1 MACRRQPAASE
12 AQKDKSLIVSLC
24 LKCACGFAQAPI
36 SGLWFSPIWNC
47 GLRFCPSWRGKSV
60 AHSPNSSV
68 TKLHRWLV
76 EVGDYT
82 ISGAHDA
89 RPGRAYI
96 PILESIF
103 VSVFRSTCLVS
114 TSAGFSLPKT
124 LHSSTVPERTFSCA
138 HKSATSRCLTLPNPR
153 RRHIPRAAVASEWM
167 RILSVIPNITCNAL
181 HAEPLT
187 YAGVDAVKFRL
198 SG

>member
-1 MACRRQPAASE
+1 MLSSEGRGPRPNGSRLQLLHPRKGGACKGPHFSTPPCRLLLLKHWNLHALKEEAGLIEGLPLLSLMACRRQPAASE

-47 GLRFCPSWRGKSV
+47 GLWFCPSWRGKSV

-89 RPGRAYI
+89 RPGGAYI
-96 PILESIF
+96 PVLEKHRSQCLLIDVLGEH
-103 VSVFRSTCLVS
+103 VS
-114 TSAGFSLPKT
+114 
-124 LHSSTVPERTFSCA
+124 
-138 HKSATSRCLTLPNPR
+138 
-153 RRHIPRAAVASEWM
+153 
-167 RILSVIPNITCNAL
+167 RILAS
-181 HAEPLT
+181 
-187 YAGVDAVKFRL
+187 
-198 SG
+198 